1 MKINDF
7 FKKIK
12 DTLFKPKGVEPYISP
27 DRNMKEFEKKVN
39 SFPAMKL
46 NDELLRPIEDDL
58 LPGDII
64 LLYWLNNRDYY
75 ADIPLY
81 FEYEF
86 GINTSSHKELLI
98 TKGFLEFASPS
109 ESLSALKI
117 PELKEILRNNSLK
130 LSGKKSELVF
140 RIKENLNEKDYK
152 KHNIKILKV
161 TSSGLDLLS
170 KYETLIWAH
179 KNKSGDGI
187 ISPLNAL
194 AQSKE
199 EMLAKEK
206 LTTSSEYIRNKN
218 LALVENSTSYEFMA
232 TLDKTTCL
240 KCGQLDGKTFNS
252 SNLEN
257 IPPLHDGCRCDVIF
271 NYTNDVLPKTSK
283 RWSRNPLTNK
293 GEIIS
298 NKPYIEWRNELVKKY
313 GEDVFN

>member
-46 NDELLRPIEDDL
+46 NNELLRPIEDDL

-86 GINTSSHKELLI
+86 GINASSHKEMLI

-109 ESLSALKI
+109 ESLSALRVS
-117 PELKEILRNNSLK
+117 ELKEILRNYSLK
-130 LSGKKSELVF
+130 LSGKKSELIC
-140 RIKENLNEKDYK
+140 RIKNNLDEKDYK